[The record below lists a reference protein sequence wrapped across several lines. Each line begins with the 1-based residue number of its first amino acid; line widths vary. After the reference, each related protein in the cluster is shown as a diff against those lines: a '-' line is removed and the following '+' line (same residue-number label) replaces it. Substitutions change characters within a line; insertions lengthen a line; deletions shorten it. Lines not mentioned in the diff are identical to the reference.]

1 MTTLD
6 LLSDPDFLTFC
17 QHWQD
22 EGRAP
27 FWAADWFEERGLDA
41 YAVAWRWA
49 AEEERPRDR
58 VRAGKGWFMPDTTKS
73 KDVVDNKNDRWF
85 WSGAKTG
92 LPYWVNYTPF
102 KNAKLSLH
110 NTFPEAILAFLVSWA
125 EVFGT
130 GTPTKQE
137 AVA

>member
-1 MTTLD
+1 MTTIE
-6 LLSDPDFLTFC
+6 LLSDPDFLTLC

-27 FWAADWFEERGLDA
+27 FWAADWFEGRGLDA

-49 AEEERPRDR
+49 AEEKRPQDR
-58 VRAGKGWFMPDTTKS
+58 IRAGKGWFMPDTIEPS
-73 KDVVDNKNDRWF
+73 KWF
-85 WSGAKTG
+85 WSSNKG
-92 LPYWVNYTPF
+92 LSHWVNYPPF
-102 KNAKLSLH
+102 NDAKYSRH
-110 NTFPEAILAFLVSWA
+110 HTFHEAILAFLVRWS

-130 GTPTKQE
+130 GTPETKQE

>member
-49 AEEERPRDR
+49 VEEERPRDR
-58 VRAGKGWFMPDTTKS
+58 LRAGKGWFMPDTTNMRDSVRPK
-73 KDVVDNKNDRWF
+73 KYGWF
-85 WSGAKTG
+85 WSGVNIGKSF
-92 LPYWVNYTPF
+92 WVNYPPF
-102 KNAKLSLH
+102 KNAELSLH
-110 NTFPEAILAFLVSWA
+110 DTFPEAILAFLVRWA

-130 GTPTKQE
+130 GTTTKQE